1 MATSRQVSDEARKI
15 IRDMISECQKVIVGK
30 TNLIEDLIVALLS
43 EGHVVLEGVPGVAKT
58 TIGKTFSKIL
68 GLTFNRIQGSPD
80 MLPADIVGTHI
91 FDSKT
96 KSFKLMR
103 GPIFSNILLID
114 EINRN
119 TSKTNSAVVEAMQ
132 ERQVTIEGE
141 TITLPYPFM
150 VIATQ
155 TPVEFQGVFPLPE
168 VVVDRFLLRLA
179 VGYPSAPEEIQ
190 LTNRAYSLDVT
201 EVKQIATGEQVSYL
215 VGLSRD
221 VYIAPQVQ
229 SYIVDLV
236 RRTREMGTISLGASP
251 RASLA
256 LTKTS
261 RARALIE
268 GRLYVVPDDVKY
280 LAPRVLE
287 HRIVPSAEARSQEL
301 SIETMVGSI
310 LETTPVPR
318 KPP

>member
-1 MATSRQVSDEARKI
+1 
-15 IRDMISECQKVIVGK
+15 
-30 TNLIEDLIVALLS
+30 
-43 EGHVVLEGVPGVAKT
+43 
-58 TIGKTFSKIL
+58 
-68 GLTFNRIQGSPD
+68 
-80 MLPADIVGTHI
+80 
-91 FDSKT
+91 
-96 KSFKLMR
+96 
-103 GPIFSNILLID
+103 
-114 EINRN
+114 
-119 TSKTNSAVVEAMQ
+119 
-132 ERQVTIEGE
+132 
-141 TITLPYPFM
+141 
-150 VIATQ
+150 
-155 TPVEFQGVFPLPE
+155 
-168 VVVDRFLLRLA
+168 
-179 VGYPSAPEEIQ
+179 
-190 LTNRAYSLDVT
+190 VT
-201 EVKQIATGEQVSYL
+201 EVKQIATGEQISYL

-318 KPP
+318 KAP